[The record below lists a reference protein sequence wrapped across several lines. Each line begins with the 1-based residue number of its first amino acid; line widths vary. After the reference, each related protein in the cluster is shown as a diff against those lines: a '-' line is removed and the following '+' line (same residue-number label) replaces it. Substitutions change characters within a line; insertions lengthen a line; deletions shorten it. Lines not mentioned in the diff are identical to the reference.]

1 VQPQQTAEQENG
13 VAACRDGQQVSVQAE
28 KFGFKFDENVALA
41 VQELRVA
48 DEKKKSWVVDT

>member
-1 VQPQQTAEQENG
+1 MQPQQTADQENG

-28 KFGFKFDENVALA
+28 KFGFQIDKNVVLA
-41 VQELRVA
+41 AQELRVA

>member
-1 VQPQQTAEQENG
+1 VQPQQTAEQENV
-13 VAACRDGQQVSVQAE
+13 VAACRDGQQVSGQAV
-28 KFGFKFDENVALA
+28 KFGLKIDKNVALA